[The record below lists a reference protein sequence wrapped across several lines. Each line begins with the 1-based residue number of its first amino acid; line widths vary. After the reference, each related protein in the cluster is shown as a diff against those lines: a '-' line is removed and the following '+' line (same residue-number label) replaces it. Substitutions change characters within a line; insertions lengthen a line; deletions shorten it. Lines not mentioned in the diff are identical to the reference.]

1 MQWREGALWELKV
14 NCQKSS
20 IFLKT
25 LLTKEDLH
33 VSAKVSFSSEDLVI
47 ASVHS

>member
-1 MQWREGALWELKV
+1 MERGSSLGTEGKLSKELH
-14 NCQKSS
+14 
-20 IFLKT
+20 FFFKT